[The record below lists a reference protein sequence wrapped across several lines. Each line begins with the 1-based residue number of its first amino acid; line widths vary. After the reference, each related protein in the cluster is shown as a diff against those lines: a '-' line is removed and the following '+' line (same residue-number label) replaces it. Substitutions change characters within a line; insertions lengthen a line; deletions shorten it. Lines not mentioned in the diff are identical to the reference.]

1 MVILQSP
8 NPYRIGGVMTKL
20 IIGIDI
26 GKRYHQATVIDK
38 SGTML
43 GGSIRFSNTS
53 SGAEL
58 LLNRISAVNPGK
70 LPLIFGLEAT
80 GHYWLSLH
88 AYLTERQH
96 QIVVLNPYQSDA
108 FRKVSMSATKTDKED
123 AFLIAELLRFGS
135 FPQTTM
141 ADENTIALKRRTR
154 FRLSLNQQVTDSKRR
169 ILTILDQVFPEFE
182 SLFSDIF
189 GKTGR
194 SLLKRYPTPEE
205 METVSLRKLTSLITR
220 LSKGHFKKEKA
231 QELLEKAQT
240 SFGITLALESLTLQL
255 KILLESLEF
264 TEKQLEVVDREI
276 EQLVP
281 DTCVLLTLP
290 GVSKILAGAILSEI
304 GDITRFKNSSQLVS
318 FAGINPTVRQSGNFL
333 GNRNHMSKKGSP
345 YLRLALWQASITSS
359 RFNPILKEYYQ
370 LKIKEGKNH
379 MTVIGAVA
387 RRLTGIIFAMLR
399 DQKVFH
405 A

>member
-1 MVILQSP
+1 MI
-8 NPYRIGGVMTKL
+8 KL

-26 GKRYHQATVIDK
+26 GKRYHQATVIDE

-43 GGSIRFSNTS
+43 GGSIRFPNSIT
-53 SGAEL
+53 GAEL
-58 LLNRISAVNPGK
+58 FLKRVSAVNPEG
-70 LPLIFGLEAT
+70 LPLAFGLEAT
-80 GHYWLSLH
+80 GHYWLPLH
-88 AYLTERQH
+88 AYLTEKGH

-108 FRKVSMSATKTDKED
+108 FRKVSMSSTKTDKED

-135 FPQTTM
+135 FPQTKI
-141 ADENTIALKRRTR
+141 ADEDTVALRRLTR

-182 SLFSDIF
+182 SMFSDIF

-205 METVSLRKLTSLITR
+205 METVSLRKLTTLITK
-220 LSKGHFKKEKA
+220 LSKGRFKKEKA
-231 QELLEKAQT
+231 QEVLEKAKT

-255 KILLESLEF
+255 KILLETLEF
-264 TEKQLEVVDREI
+264 TEKQLHVVDSEI
-276 EQLVP
+276 EHILS

-290 GVSKILAGAILSEI
+290 GVSKTLAAAILSEI
-304 GDITRFKNSSQLVS
+304 GDIKRFKNSSQLVS

-345 YLRLALWQASITSS
+345 YLRLALWQASITSA
-359 RFNPILKEYYQ
+359 RFNPVLKEYYQ
-370 LKIKEGKNH
+370 LKIKEGKSH

>member
-1 MVILQSP
+1 
-8 NPYRIGGVMTKL
+8 MTKL

-26 GKRYHQATVIDK
+26 GKRHHQATVIDE
-38 SGTML
+38 SGKML
-43 GGSIRFSNTS
+43 GGSIRFPNSIT
-53 SGAEL
+53 GAEL
-58 LLNRISAVNPGK
+58 LLKRIAAVNPEE
-70 LPLIFGLEAT
+70 LPLLFGLEAT
-80 GHYWLSLH
+80 GHYWLALQ
-88 AYLTERQH
+88 AYLTEKEH

-108 FRKVSMSATKTDKED
+108 FRKVSLSSTKTDKED

-135 FPQTTM
+135 FPQTKM
-141 ADENTIALKRRTR
+141 ADKDMVALRRLTR

-205 METVSLRKLTSLITR
+205 METVSLRKLTSLITK
-220 LSKGHFKKEKA
+220 LSKGRFKKEKA
-231 QELLEKAQT
+231 QEVLEKAQT

-255 KILLESLEF
+255 KILLETLEF
-264 TEKQLEVVDREI
+264 TEKQLKVVDTEI
-276 EQLVP
+276 DQLLPV
-281 DTCVLLTLP
+281 TCVLLTLP
-290 GVSKILAGAILSEI
+290 GVSKTLAAAILSEI
-304 GDITRFKNSSQLVS
+304 GDITRFNNSSQLVS
-318 FAGINPTVRQSGNFL
+318 FAGINPTIRQSGNFM

-359 RFNPILKEYYQ
+359 RFNPVLKEYYQ
-370 LKIKEGKNH
+370 LKIKEGKSH

-387 RRLTGIIFAMLR
+387 RRLTGIVFTMLKE
-399 DQKVFH
+399 QTVFDKDYKPSH
-405 A
+405 LR

>member
-1 MVILQSP
+1 
-8 NPYRIGGVMTKL
+8 MTKL

-26 GKRYHQATVIDK
+26 GKRYHQATIIDE
-38 SGTML
+38 SGNML
-43 GGSIRFSNTS
+43 GGSIRFPNSV

-58 LLNRISAVNPGK
+58 LLKRVAAVNPEE
-70 LPLIFGLEAT
+70 LPLLFGLEAT
-80 GHYWLSLH
+80 GHYWLALQ
-88 AYLTERQH
+88 AYLTQKGQ

-108 FRKVSMSATKTDKED
+108 FRKVSLSSTKTDKED

-135 FPQTTM
+135 FPQTKI
-141 ADENTIALKRRTR
+141 ADANMVALRRLSR

-205 METVSLRKLTSLITR
+205 METVSLRKLTSLITK
-220 LSKGHFKKEKA
+220 LSKGRFKKEKA
-231 QELLEKAQT
+231 QEVLEKAQT
-240 SFGITLALESLTLQL
+240 SFGVTLALESLTLQL
-255 KILLESLEF
+255 KILLETLEF
-264 TEKQLEVVDREI
+264 TEKQLKVVDTEI
-276 EQLVP
+276 EQLLPV
-281 DTCVLLTLP
+281 TCVLLTLP
-290 GVSKILAGAILSEI
+290 GVSKTLAAAILSEI

-359 RFNPILKEYYQ
+359 RFNPVLEEYYQ
-370 LKIKEGKNH
+370 LKIKEGKSH

-387 RRLTGIIFAMLR
+387 RRLTGIIFTMLKE
-399 DQKVFH
+399 QTVFDKDYKPSH
-405 A
+405 LR

>member
-1 MVILQSP
+1 
-8 NPYRIGGVMTKL
+8 MTKL

-26 GKRYHQATVIDK
+26 GKGYHQATVIDE
-38 SGTML
+38 SGKVL
-43 GGSIRFSNTS
+43 GGSIRFPNSII
-53 SGAEL
+53 GAEL
-58 LLNRISAVNPGK
+58 LLKRVAAVNPEE
-70 LPLIFGLEAT
+70 LPLLFGLEAT
-80 GHYWLSLH
+80 GHYWLSLQ
-88 AYLTERQH
+88 AYLTEKEQ

-108 FRKVSMSATKTDKED
+108 FRKVSLSSTKTDKED

-135 FPQTTM
+135 FPQTKM
-141 ADENTIALKRRTR
+141 ADKDMVALRRLTR

-205 METVSLRKLTSLITR
+205 METVSLRKLTSLITK
-220 LSKGHFKKEKA
+220 LSKGRFKKEKA
-231 QELLEKAQT
+231 QEVLEKAQT

-255 KILLESLEF
+255 KILLETLEF
-264 TEKQLEVVDREI
+264 TEKQLKVVDTEI
-276 EQLVP
+276 EQVLPV
-281 DTCVLLTLP
+281 TCVLLTLP
-290 GVSKILAGAILSEI
+290 GVSKTLAAAILSEI

-318 FAGINPTVRQSGNFL
+318 FAGINPTVRQSGNFM

-359 RFNPILKEYYQ
+359 RFNPVLKEYYQ
-370 LKIKEGKNH
+370 LKIKEGKSH

-387 RRLTGIIFAMLR
+387 RRLTGIIFTMLKE
-399 DQKVFH
+399 QTVFDKDYKPSH
-405 A
+405 LR